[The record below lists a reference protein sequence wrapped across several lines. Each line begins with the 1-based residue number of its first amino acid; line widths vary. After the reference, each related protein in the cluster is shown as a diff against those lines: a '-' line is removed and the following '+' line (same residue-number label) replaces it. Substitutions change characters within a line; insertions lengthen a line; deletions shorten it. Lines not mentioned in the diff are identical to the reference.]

1 MPIKDITCDTSVAD
15 LVTYVELS
23 SIQYAFGWN
32 SWVSTRA
39 ASQLWNMEK
48 KRKRALVRIQ
58 ICWCHRVPL
67 IRCALINTVK
77 GTIHPRLKCE

>member
-1 MPIKDITCDTSVAD
+1 MPIKDITCDTSVTD

-39 ASQLWNMEK
+39 ASQLWNMK
-48 KRKRALVRIQ
+48 KKKKKSIGKNTNMLVSQ
-58 ICWCHRVPL
+58 GSL
-67 IRCALINTVK
+67 N
-77 GTIHPRLKCE
+77 